1 MRLPFSNQV
10 TEKCSLSQE
19 GGKTSAK
26 SQLCWQAI
34 KVKVPGMLQARS
46 NDLLYSKHKFTMWLS
61 IYTKTKSQKNQI
73 IYFQGVKLMLVPW
86 DQHDLKCICEGLL
99 TKTSRKKLEHSHW
112 GRTRGHGKNA
122 LLPQG
127 QDGYVCLET
136 GKQQSHSLTTLL
148 FCIFD
153 VGMFPSPQKDTQDN
167 PLVYTRLGIV
177 RVSEWPSFCYPK

>member
-1 MRLPFSNQV
+1 MTSYTVSANSPCDLAYIL
-10 TEKCSLSQE
+10 KLS
-19 GGKTSAK
+19 
-26 SQLCWQAI
+26 
-34 KVKVPGMLQARS
+34 
-46 NDLLYSKHKFTMWLS
+46 H
-61 IYTKTKSQKNQI
+61 QKNQI
-73 IYFQGVKLMLVPW
+73 IYFQGV
-86 DQHDLKCICEGLL
+86 LKCICEGLL

-122 LLPQG
+122 LFPQG

-148 FCIFD
+148 SCIFD

-177 RVSEWPSFCYPK
+177 RVSE